1 MTEQAE
7 AIASDKQLQYAEKIA
22 KLLALAEK
30 ASTQA
35 EADAF
40 NSKAQEIMRTWAITD
55 DLISQAQGKRRQ
67 EKVIEKQIKYTG
79 TYHRALYEIGAAI
92 ARANHC
98 RVLISKQPYYT
109 ILYVIGF
116 EGDVS
121 KVELLNASLQIQAST
136 AMQRFGREDRANR
149 PWLSKME
156 QFKAR
161 REFLFGF
168 GDGLYVQ
175 LSAAIRRGE
184 DEAAR
189 AEAARANVDLKTAS
203 TSTALVVRTRDE
215 QVQDWMDTTYGKKL
229 RSVRSN
235 YSYGGGNARAAG
247 QTAGRNA
254 DTGQTRIGGTR
265 GIGGRS

>member
-22 KLLALAEK
+22 KLLRLAEN

-40 NSKAQEIMRTWAITD
+40 NGKAQEIMRTWAITD
-55 DLISQAQGKRRQ
+55 DLIAQAQGKQRQ
-67 EKVIEKQIKYTG
+67 VKVIEKTIKYTG

-98 RVLISKQPYYT
+98 KVLITKHPYDT

-116 EGDVS
+116 EDDVA
-121 KVELLNASLQIQAST
+121 KVEQLNASLQIQAST
-136 AMQRFGREDRANR
+136 GMQRYGREDRERR

-156 QFKAR
+156 QFKAK
-161 REFLFGF
+161 REWLFGF
-168 GDGLYVQ
+168 GDGLYLQ
-175 LSAAIRRGE
+175 LRAAIERGE
-184 DEAAR
+184 RAASE
-189 AEAARANVDLKTAS
+189 AEAARANVDLATAS
-203 TSTALVVRTRDE
+203 KSTALVVRTRDE
-215 QVQDWMDTTYGKKL
+215 QVKDWMDTTYGKSL

-235 YSYGGGNARAAG
+235 YSYGGGAARSAG
-247 QTAGRNA
+247 QAAGRNA
-254 DTGQTRIGGTR
+254 DTGQSRIGGTR
-265 GIGGRS
+265 SIGGRS